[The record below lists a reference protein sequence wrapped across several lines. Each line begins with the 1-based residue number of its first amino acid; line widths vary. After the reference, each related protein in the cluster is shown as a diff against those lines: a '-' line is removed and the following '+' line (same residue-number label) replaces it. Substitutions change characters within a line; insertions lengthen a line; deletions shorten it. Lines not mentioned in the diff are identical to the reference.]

1 VSGAASQPEIS
12 LVAAV
17 ADNGVIGAEG
27 GMPWHLPADLA
38 HFKQLTLG
46 KPVVMG
52 RLTWEAIGRPL
63 PGRRNLVLTRDP
75 AWRAQ
80 GAIRVSSLDEAL
92 RVARESGAGE
102 LMVIG
107 GAEVYRR
114 ALPRAARIYLTRVHG
129 EPWGDTLFPELEPD
143 DWQEISRR
151 ERLSDE
157 HNRWDLTFVT
167 LERTGPG

>member
-1 VSGAASQPEIS
+1 MSGAAPPPEIS

-27 GMPWHLPADLA
+27 EMPWHLPADLA
-38 HFKQLTLG
+38 HFRQLTLG

-63 PGRRNLVLTRDP
+63 PGRRNLVLSRNP
-75 AWRAQ
+75 AWHAD
-80 GAIRVSSLDEAL
+80 GAIRVGSLDEAL
-92 RVARESGAGE
+92 RVTRESGASE

-114 ALPRAARIYLTRVHG
+114 ALPRAVRIYLTRVHG

-143 DWQEISRR
+143 AWQEVSRR

-157 HNRWDLTFVT
+157 RNRWDLTFVT
-167 LERTGPG
+167 LERTRQE